1 MHSVAARRAPL
12 PAHPT
17 LAEEFGEVLARLH
30 GFLRRTI
37 LPDQMS
43 LTQALVLNT
52 LRERGAL
59 RVTDLAGIEGVRQP
73 TCTVLVNTM
82 EAEGWVAR
90 TVDPSDRRAVLVELT
105 DRGREVLDGIT
116 RARAAV
122 LGRYLDGLT
131 DTERDALAAAL
142 PGLTRLIELGTGDQ
156 VGSDSGRR

>member
-1 MHSVAARRAPL
+1 M
-12 PAHPT
+12 
-17 LAEEFGEVLARLH
+17 LARLH

-43 LTQALVLNT
+43 LTQALVLHT

-105 DRGREVLDGIT
+105 DLGRKVLDELT
-116 RARAAV
+116 RARTSA
-122 LGRYLDGLT
+122 LGHYLAGLT
-131 DTERDALAAAL
+131 DDERDALAAAL
-142 PGLTRLIELGTGDQ
+142 PGLTRLIELGAANQGGPDPGQ
-156 VGSDSGRR
+156 G

>member
-1 MHSVAARRAPL
+1 MHSAAATRAPR
-12 PAHPT
+12 PAHSA

-43 LTQALVLNT
+43 LTQALVLHT
-52 LRERGAL
+52 LRERGAQ
-59 RVTDLAGIEGVRQP
+59 RVTDLAGMEGVRQP
-73 TCTVLVNTM
+73 TCSALVNTM

-122 LGRYLDGLT
+122 LDRYLDGLT
-131 DTERDALAAAL
+131 DAERDALAAAL
-142 PGLTRLIELGTGDQ
+142 PGLTRLIELGAADQSGGDA
-156 VGSDSGRR
+156 GRG

>member
-1 MHSVAARRAPL
+1 M
-12 PAHPT
+12 
-17 LAEEFGEVLARLH
+17 LARLH

-43 LTQALVLNT
+43 LTQALVLHT
-52 LRERGAL
+52 LRERGAQ

-82 EAEGWVAR
+82 EAEGWVVR

-116 RARAAV
+116 RARAVV
-122 LGRYLDGLT
+122 LDRYLDGLT
-131 DTERDALAAAL
+131 DAERDALAAAL
-142 PGLTRLIELGTGDQ
+142 PGLARLVELPPTDQ
-156 VGSDSGRR
+156 GGAEPGRG